1 MRVVVDP
8 ITRIEGHLRIEAEID
23 NNVITDA
30 YSSCTMWR
38 GIERIVQGRDPR
50 DVWAFTQRICGVCTT
65 VHAFASIRA
74 VEDALGIEI
83 PPLAQALRNLIIAV
97 QYIHDHVM
105 HFYHLHALDWVNV
118 PNALK
123 ADPVRA
129 SEIARSLSNWPNSS
143 PGYFRDLLTRLKNF
157 VNKGR
162 LGIFANAYWDHP
174 AYKLPPEIELIGV
187 AHYLEALEWQR
198 HIVRIHTF
206 IGGKNPHPNFLV
218 GGVPTSVNLDGPAV
232 INAKILAEIKDHI
245 DQAIEFVKEVYVPD
259 LLAIASFYRE
269 WAKYGDGGGNFLV
282 YGEFPEG
289 QLYDLDKLFFPRGA
303 ILNYD
308 LNRVYEVDTKD
319 PEQVQE
325 VVAHAWFKYS
335 VGDDRGLH
343 PYEGET
349 EPNYTGPEPPYEY
362 LNTNGKYSWLK
373 APRWKGHPMEVGPLA
388 RMVVGYALGHK
399 AIRDKVDF
407 ALKKLDIPVEALFST
422 LGRTAARGL
431 ETWVLAD
438 DYLPDL
444 YSRII
449 TLINSG
455 NTSTFNGEKWDPET
469 WPKEAR
475 GMGFMEAPRGSLG
488 HWVKIKEGKIENY
501 QVIAPTTW
509 NAGPRDAKGQPG
521 PYERS
526 LLGTPL
532 HDPQQP
538 LEILRTIHSFDPCLA
553 CAAHLYDPEGNELV
567 KVKVQ

>member
-1 MRVVVDP
+1 
-8 ITRIEGHLRIEAEID
+8 
-23 NNVITDA
+23 
-30 YSSCTMWR
+30 
-38 GIERIVQGRDPR
+38 
-50 DVWAFTQRICGVCTT
+50 
-65 VHAFASIRA
+65 
-74 VEDALGIEI
+74 
-83 PPLAQALRNLIIAV
+83 
-97 QYIHDHVM
+97 
-105 HFYHLHALDWVNV
+105 
-118 PNALK
+118 
-123 ADPVRA
+123 
-129 SEIARSLSNWPNSS
+129 
-143 PGYFRDLLTRLKNF
+143 
-157 VNKGR
+157 
-162 LGIFANAYWDHP
+162 
-174 AYKLPPEIELIGV
+174 
-187 AHYLEALEWQR
+187 
-198 HIVRIHTF
+198 
-206 IGGKNPHPNFLV
+206 
-218 GGVPTSVNLDGPAV
+218 
-232 INAKILAEIKDHI
+232 
-245 DQAIEFVKEVYVPD
+245 
-259 LLAIASFYRE
+259 
-269 WAKYGDGGGNFLV
+269 
-282 YGEFPEG
+282 
-289 QLYDLDKLFFPRGA
+289 
-303 ILNYD
+303 
-308 LNRVYEVDTKD
+308 VDTKD

-399 AIRDKVDF
+399 AIR
-407 ALKKLDIPVEALFST
+407 VEALFST